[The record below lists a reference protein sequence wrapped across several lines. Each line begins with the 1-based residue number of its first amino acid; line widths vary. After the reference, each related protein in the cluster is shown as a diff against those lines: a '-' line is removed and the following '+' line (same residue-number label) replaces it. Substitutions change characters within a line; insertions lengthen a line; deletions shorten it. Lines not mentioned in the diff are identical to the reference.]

1 MGYNNEF
8 LCFVIY
14 IGIDSLLLVFFMQK
28 LVITP
33 GKRELGLEFKKNQKM
48 IIEDLEI
55 NTIFMFFLALVDGV
69 HYRKKQIKWLFLSS
83 KVYLPCLLRL
93 SCL

>member
-1 MGYNNEF
+1 MH
-8 LCFVIY
+8 
-14 IGIDSLLLVFFMQK
+14 K

-33 GKRELGLEFKKNQKM
+33 GKRELGLAFKKNKKV
-48 IIEDLEI
+48 IIEDLEL

-69 HYRKKQIKWLFLSS
+69 HCKKKKLKWLFLSS
-83 KVYLPCLLRL
+83 KVYLPCGLRL